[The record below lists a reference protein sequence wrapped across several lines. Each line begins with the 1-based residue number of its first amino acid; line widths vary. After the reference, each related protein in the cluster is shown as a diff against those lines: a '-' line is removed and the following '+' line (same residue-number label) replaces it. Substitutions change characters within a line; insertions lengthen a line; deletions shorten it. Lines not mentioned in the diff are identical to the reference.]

1 MEHFLSDTIIDNV
14 RDKRSRLCRRRSR
27 GRRGSCANVPSRP
40 SPGLSPNVC
49 SRASSR
55 HYCTVHLC
63 LLRSSTKTVCPTRGS
78 FSTAD
83 SPRLAKEERKRPNYT
98 EKWSA
103 GLAQAVEEVKK
114 HICWPQPLFAAR
126 LEKLVCHARK
136 NGVRRRGCVHR
147 GRAGGSQL

>member
-1 MEHFLSDTIIDNV
+1 MAAII
-14 RDKRSRLCRRRSR
+14 
-27 GRRGSCANVPSRP
+27 AQ
-40 SPGLSPNVC
+40 
-49 SRASSR
+49 
-55 HYCTVHLC
+55 H
-63 LLRSSTKTVCPTRGS
+63 

-103 GLAQAVEEVKK
+103 GLAQAVEEAKK

-136 NGVRRRGCVHR
+136 NGVSDAEAACIVDGLVALNFEANRAISERYHERQRIMYELSPTRRYYYLQWKGPDQKEWELDLATCRR
-147 GRAGGSQL
+147 SMSS